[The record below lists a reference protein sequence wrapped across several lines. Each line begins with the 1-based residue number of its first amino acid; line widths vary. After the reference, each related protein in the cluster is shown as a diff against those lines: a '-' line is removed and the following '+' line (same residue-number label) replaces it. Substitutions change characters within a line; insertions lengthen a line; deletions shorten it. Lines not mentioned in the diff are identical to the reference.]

1 MACSL
6 PARPLGYRIGER
18 LWTFRKVLR
27 YRTVRRILDAPYQCA
42 SSAVQTS
49 KVALSCGGRLS
60 LTRER
65 RGGMSVR
72 TLVTGGA
79 GFVGSNLVNDL
90 LAAGQNVTV
99 FDSLLRPGAA
109 QNIAWLQSHPQ
120 SSQLRVIKADVRDF
134 DAVEAAVSD
143 AEVIYHLAG
152 QVAVTTSVTDP
163 RTDFDINALG
173 TLNVLEAARLGGRR
187 PPIVITSTN
196 KVYGELE
203 QVAVVEERRRYRF
216 ADCPDGISEDQP
228 LDFHSPYGCSKGAAD
243 QYVRDYARIYGLP
256 TVVFRM
262 SCIYGPRQFGNE
274 DQGWLAHFIIS
285 ALTGSPLTIYGDGK
299 QVRDVL
305 FVEDLVRAL
314 RLAAERIERT
324 AGKVYNIG
332 GGPRNALA
340 VWHEFGPML
349 ERLSRQNVEVTF
361 GDWRSGDQ
369 KCYVSDI
376 RKATREL
383 EWEPQ
388 IDKETGIR
396 LLWDWVR
403 ANKEMFERSRP

>member
-1 MACSL
+1 M
-6 PARPLGYRIGER
+6 GVG
-18 LWTFRKVLR
+18 
-27 YRTVRRILDAPYQCA
+27 
-42 SSAVQTS
+42 
-49 KVALSCGGRLS
+49 
-60 LTRER
+60 
-65 RGGMSVR
+65 

-79 GFVGSNLVNDL
+79 GFVGSNLVSDL

-99 FDSLLRPGAA
+99 FDALLRPGAA

-173 TLNVLEAARLGGRR
+173 TLNVLEAARLAGHR

-203 QVAVVEERRRYRF
+203 QIAVVEERCRYRF
-216 ADCPDGISEDQP
+216 ADRPDGISEDQP

-243 QYVRDYARIYGLP
+243 KYVRDYHRIYGLP

-274 DQGWLAHFIIS
+274 DQGWVAHFII
-285 ALTGSPLTIYGDGK
+285 AAQAGRPVTIYGNGK

-305 FVEDLVRAL
+305 FVDDLVQAF
-314 RLAAERIERT
+314 RT
-324 AGKVYNIG
+324 ATAKIDATAGQVFNIG
-332 GGPRNALA
+332 GGSTNALS
-340 VWHEFGPML
+340 VWREFATYLAALKGEEIPV
-349 ERLSRQNVEVTF
+349 RFAN
-361 GDWRSGDQ
+361 WRPGDQ
-369 KCYVSDI
+369 PCYVSDI
-376 RKATREL
+376 RKAERVMG
-383 EWEPQ
+383 WRPSV
-388 IDKETGIR
+388 DKKTGIR
-396 LLWDWVR
+396 RLWEWVGINSHLFR
-403 ANKEMFERSRP
+403 KLRKTG